1 MGNGRVYSV
10 GESSSLAQRSRGT
23 QAGKLTEL
31 HDVRGREGRGSA
43 REKSIAA
50 TARES
55 ERERTDPMQSPAAV
69 GEEHLRSR
77 TTISRDGRASPG
89 R

>member
-1 MGNGRVYSV
+1 MYSV
-10 GESSSLAQRSRGT
+10 SESSSLAQRSRGT
-23 QAGKLTEL
+23 RAGQLPER

-43 REKSIAA
+43 RGKEQRQPEI
-50 TARES
+50 ES
-55 ERERTDPMQSPAAV
+55 KRERTDPMQSPAAV
-69 GEEHLRSR
+69 GDEHLKSR